1 MKSVLLKLDDKL
13 FAETEKQVKELKIS
27 RNGYIKEALT
37 SYNKILERKALEEQL
52 RREVEIIKNDK
63 ESWAEFKEWEE
74 ASLIDLH
81 KYLDKL
87 ENGQS

>member
-1 MKSVLLKLDDKL
+1 MKSILLKLDDKL
-13 FAETEKQVKELKIS
+13 FEETEKQVKVLQIS
-27 RNGYIKEALT
+27 RNGYIKEAIADF
-37 SYNKILERKALEEQL
+37 NKKLERKALEEQL

-74 ASLIDLH
+74 ASLVDLS

>member
-37 SYNKILERKALEEQL
+37 SYNKKLERKALEEQL

-74 ASLIDLH
+74 ASLIDLN